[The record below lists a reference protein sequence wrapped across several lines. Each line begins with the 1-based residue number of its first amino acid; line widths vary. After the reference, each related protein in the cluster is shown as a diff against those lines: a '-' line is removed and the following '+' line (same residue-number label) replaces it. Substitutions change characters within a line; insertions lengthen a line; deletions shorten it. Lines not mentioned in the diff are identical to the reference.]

1 MLNWWYYS
9 YNGVKSEVL
18 GVTTVGEIIS
28 LKNITWRRGKKEILK
43 DVSWTVNCGEQWAIL
58 GLNGAGKTSIL
69 DIVLGY
75 NYPTSG
81 KATVIGTE
89 FGKASLP
96 EMRKKIGYVSSSLDK
111 FHQTLNRE
119 TAINIVISGKF
130 ASFGIYEDL
139 DPETI
144 DLADSILH
152 MLNLSHLRDRTYD
165 TFSQGERRRI
175 LIGRALMGGPE
186 LLILDEPCSGLDVRA
201 REDVLNIVKRISDED
216 RHLLYV
222 THHIEELIQPITHVL
237 LIKDGE
243 VLKAGPKKE
252 VLTDYNLS
260 EVYKTPV
267 AVRFDN
273 DRPSLII
280 KETEAKDEK

>member
-1 MLNWWYYS
+1 M
-9 YNGVKSEVL
+9 
-18 GVTTVGEIIS
+18 GEIIS
-28 LKNITWRRGKKEILK
+28 LKNITWRRGGKDILK
-43 DVSWTVNCGEQWAIL
+43 DVSWSVNSHEQWAIL

-81 KATVIGTE
+81 QAKVIGTE

-96 EMRKKIGYVSSSLDK
+96 DMRKKIGYVSSSLDK

-119 TAINIVISGKF
+119 TALNIVISGKF
-130 ASFGIYEDL
+130 ASFGIYQELDED
-139 DPETI
+139 TI
-144 DLADSILH
+144 QLADGILES
-152 MLNLSHLRDRTYD
+152 LNLTHLRDRTYD

-175 LIGRALMGGPE
+175 LIGRALMGQPE

-201 REDVLNIVKRISDED
+201 REDVLNIVKRISDEG

-222 THHIEELIQPITHVL
+222 THHIEELIRPITHVL
-237 LIKDGE
+237 LVKDGE
-243 VLKAGPKKE
+243 VLMAGPKAE
-252 VLTDYNLS
+252 VLTDQNLT
-260 EVYKTPV
+260 EAYKTPV

-273 DRPSLII
+273 GRPSLII